1 MMGFELIR
9 LNSVYYFDFLSDR
22 LYPIG
27 QQLIL
32 LGNWNSA
39 TYHFCSVHI
48 LKSRLINIVK
58 RVCRKLYTCIDE
70 IKQLLDNINRISK
83 LKYCW
88 SSSNNS
94 NDNSIYQ
101 MYVFNMTNLFLLLTL
116 FRMKTTKKK
125 WKRGSQRW
133 SRNSLTGVRVWISQN
148 GWHRLTVIL
157 GIRVFIFFRRSFHPS
172 VSFILLC
179 GSICPFVWFIAF
191 FYIVHFINVCVSF
204 FICSVR
210 FKFLWFSFLPIML
223 LLSFFYNVN
232 FYAL

>member
-1 MMGFELIR
+1 MGFELIR
-9 LNSVYYFDFLSDR
+9 FDSVFYFDFLSDR

-58 RVCRKLYTCIDE
+58 RVRRKLYTRIDK
-70 IKQLLDNINRISK
+70 IRQLLDDINWISK

-88 SSSNNS
+88 SSSNDS
-94 NDNSIYQ
+94 NDYSIYQ
-101 MYVFNMTNLFLLLTL
+101 MYVFNMTNLFFLLKL

-157 GIRVFIFFRRSFHPS
+157 GIRVFIFLCRSINLFIW
-172 VSFILLC
+172 FIL
-179 GSICPFVWFIAF
+179 FV
-191 FYIVHFINVCVSF
+191 YIVHFINVCVNF
-204 FICSVR
+204 FIFSVR
-210 FKFLWFSFLPIML
+210 FKFLWFSFLPSML